1 MSRKSQAAGRKKVK
15 LPPEAFDRIPRV
27 QVTFT
32 DETVWVTRFDARG
45 RATATYPV
53 ALADVASAFDAIGL
67 STGLLAEHTLFHQNV
82 HGTPR
87 IGVWLPPS
95 KRTLTFSGRKP
106 ESFAVPLPGL
116 VFVGQGVRYWVY
128 AASERPAALAAR
140 LYHTPLPN
148 VYASGVIC
156 PGNVKFPKASPAT
169 ITLAVAAFFESDFT
183 GDLGQGIVRAQ
194 AMAGALEED
203 EDPYEVAHRGGQA
216 PERRARGAEA
226 PTLRAF
232 LRSLK
237 SAKQFPLDELTP
249 SVTMQQLL
257 SDKES

>member
-1 MSRKSQAAGRKKVK
+1 MSES
-15 LPPEAFDRIPRV
+15 
-27 QVTFT
+27 
-32 DETVWVTRFDARG
+32 
-45 RATATYPV
+45 
-53 ALADVASAFDAIGL
+53 
-67 STGLLAEHTLFHQNV
+67 
-82 HGTPR
+82 
-87 IGVWLPPS
+87 PS
-95 KRTLTFSGRKP
+95 
-106 ESFAVPLPGL
+106 
-116 VFVGQGVRYWVY
+116 
-128 AASERPAALAAR
+128 
-140 LYHTPLPN
+140 
-148 VYASGVIC
+148 
-156 PGNVKFPKASPAT
+156 SPAT